1 LAASEPARPDGEKKT
16 GHAQEQARPDVAEAR
31 KLWRAEQP
39 TLDPARLVF
48 LDESGVNTKMAR
60 LRGRAPKGQ
69 RLVASVPHGHWS
81 TGTFIAGLRRDA
93 LIAPWLLN
101 GPMNGDAFLTYIT
114 TQLVPCLKPGD
125 IVIMDNLST
134 HKVKG
139 VRQALEAA
147 GAKLL
152 YLPPYSP
159 DLNPIE
165 MVFSK
170 LKALLRKAAERT
182 EDALCERIGKLLETF
197 TPQEC
202 SNYLRHAGY
211 NPT

>member
-1 LAASEPARPDGEKKT
+1 M
-16 GHAQEQARPDVAEAR
+16 
-31 KLWRAEQP
+31 
-39 TLDPARLVF
+39 F